1 MFLDA
6 ARKNYQIFWNL
17 QQKNLDL
24 LFQAQEAATETCAK
38 LIQIGIEKNLNVLEE
53 FSQKIQ
59 EYEDKHLH
67 PQTQC
72 HQKNSPFAGATLEFF
87 TAALKNL
94 TSRKKSLL
102 KSLRDHYFPQG
113 FEMTKKI
120 TKTCSLS
127 LMGLMSTV
135 SGRAIDSESILDYT
149 VGPMNNVEAISLRTH
164 HKAPATPAV
173 SLQQAQ
179 DYAAYRKK
187 NEEMRATFM
196 AVKRK
201 LDSEKETLKSDQES
215 RWEEAQARIKPYSP
229 DWYDVQIEKHTAY
242 AEWYPDIATLHK
254 QRVDVLKA
262 EQAAAIKNAEI
273 RECQTAWQEAQDRTP
288 YQSADWYSIEAEKYT
303 KYAEWYPEDKE
314 YYLEQAATAK
324 SNAEYVQ
331 QLADRTALA
340 EQWNTRQAAVDRT
353 SVEWYEVQIER
364 HTKYAEWYTDDREY
378 HLGQAEGFREEMRIA
393 PERAARTRQEN
404 AWREREETLA
414 HGGPEW
420 YDLQAEICNTR
431 AEWYPD
437 DREYYLEQAEL
448 SRESA
453 ARMRA
458 DAVRREEA
466 ARRDRERREAE
477 ARAAEALRLEE
488 QRLAAERAAV
498 RTRLNPDWE
507 ADLERA
513 RALAPAAA
521 YEVLK
526 DHLFLF
532 DGYQEP
538 LETMRQDAALEPRTA
553 VEETALKKAFWNK
566 LHRFVE
572 SQTSLN
578 PDAAG
583 DAPKYFN
590 VIKFL
595 TETQAPDLVIG
606 ANLIDD
612 TAWAALAEQT
622 RQLAADVGFTDADL
636 VGAASHWNPRGH
648 NLITQWFKLLMQCQQ
663 ADNSAAGKNFVRNRA
678 AKIIRYLQALKDA
691 GDESDEKIKLI
702 LQKDIIDNAQNCS
715 DRALSGL
722 DNAEV
727 NIKLAEAASPEAA
740 LAAVIQKL
748 KKSIIE
754 VILDRTQREIVE
766 EYLYL
771 ALMFNKHLALGMPA
785 TEMTYAACGA
795 RKTFDDALARILENV
810 HYQGAVDMLL
820 AEESWMEALK
830 RLSPEYAAA
839 AENAMERRV
848 ANTEASEEQE
858 EREKAPINAA
868 FEAAKQ
874 AAEERKTA
882 ALTAIAADVAQVT
895 AIEDACKA
903 EIAAAKTIKDIA
915 LAALPDPHDDDDED
929 PIFDAFLAAKQAA
942 EGRKTAALIPLQ
954 ATVDEI
960 KRIQGIYDTEIAA
973 ARATRRTAL
982 NPIEDAAAQRI
993 EEIEAAYHAAIKS
1006 AADRLT
1012 KEIFDREFVV
1022 TGSKYAG
1029 ITAEHI
1035 AKMEDAIRSANTSP
1049 EQLLA
1054 RAQARL
1060 ATLEEPFQA
1069 ERDRLEA
1076 EIRRDTRVID
1086 DIVTLQ
1092 RTTQDAGQRLNEL
1105 ANELMERYDVWDID
1119 VIKTYPEFIA
1129 ANREYQAANA
1139 AYEAAAGRAT
1149 ADLRERI
1156 RTNNQALAELNAQSV
1171 TREII
1176 QLREEVRRL
1185 EDELR
1190 PAPRRRY
1197 GW

>member
-24 LFQAQEAATETCAK
+24 LFQAQEAAAETCAK
-38 LIQIGIEKNLNVLEE
+38 LIQIGIEKNLDVLEE

-59 EYEDKHLH
+59 EYEDKQLS
-67 PQTQC
+67 PQTQF
-72 HQKNSPFAGATLEFF
+72 HQKNSPFAGPTLEFF

-127 LMGLMSTV
+127 LMSLMSTV
-135 SGRAIDSESILDYT
+135 SGRAINSESILDYT

-164 HKAPATPAV
+164 KAPATSAL
-173 SLQQAQ
+173 SLQQAE

-201 LDSEKETLKSDQES
+201 IDSEKETLKSQQES
-215 RWEEAQARIKPYSP
+215 RWKEAQARTTPYSA
-229 DWYDVQIEKHTAY
+229 DWYDVQVEKHTAY
-242 AEWYPDIATLHK
+242 AEWYPDMATLHK

-262 EQAAAIKNAEI
+262 EQAAVIKNAEI
-273 RECQTAWQEAQDRTP
+273 RECQTAWQEAQDLTP
-288 YQSADWYSIEAEKYT
+288 YQSADWYRIEAEKYT

-324 SNAEYVQ
+324 SNAEHVQ
-331 QLADRTALA
+331 QLAERGALE
-340 EQWNTRQAAVDRT
+340 EQWHTRQAAVDRT
-353 SVEWYEVQIER
+353 SAEWYEVEIER
-364 HTKYAEWYTDDREY
+364 YTKYAEWSPENRDYY
-378 HLGQAEGFREEMRIA
+378 LGQAERFREEMRLA

-404 AWREREETLA
+404 DWRQREDTLA
-414 HGGPEW
+414 YQSPEW

-437 DREYYLEQAEL
+437 DSEYYLEQAAL

-477 ARAAEALRLEE
+477 ALAAEALRLEE

-498 RTRLNPDWE
+498 RIRLNPDWE
-507 ADLERA
+507 ADLEHA
-513 RALAPAAA
+513 RTLAPAAA

-526 DHLFLF
+526 DRLFVF
-532 DGYQEP
+532 DGYHEP
-538 LETMRQDAALEPRTA
+538 LEAMKQEAALAPRTTT
-553 VEETALKKAFWNK
+553 EETAVKKAFWNK

-606 ANLIDD
+606 ADPIDD
-612 TAWAALAEQT
+612 AAWAALAEQT
-622 RQLAADVGFTDADL
+622 KQLAADVGFDDDDL
-636 VGAASHWNPRGH
+636 VGAASHWNPRGN
-648 NLITQWFKLLMQCQQ
+648 NLITQWFRLLMQCQQ
-663 ADNSAAGKNFVRNRA
+663 ADSNSGRNFVRNRA
-678 AKIIRYLQALKDA
+678 AKIIQYLQELKDE

-702 LQKDIIDNAQNCS
+702 LQKDIIDNAQNCP

-754 VILDRTQREIVE
+754 VILDRTQHEIVE

-771 ALMFNKHLALGMPA
+771 ALMFNKHLALGLPT
-785 TEMTYAACGA
+785 TEMTYASCGA
-795 RKTFDDALARILENV
+795 RKTFDEALGKILENV

-839 AENAMERRV
+839 AANAMETRDT
-848 ANTEASEEQE
+848 NTDASEEQE
-858 EREKAPINAA
+858 EREKAPIDEA

-903 EIAAAKTIKDIA
+903 EIAAAKTIRDTA
-915 LAALPDPHDDDDED
+915 LAALPDPHDDDEEE
-929 PIFDAFLAAKQAA
+929 PIFDAFVAAKQAA
-942 EGRKTAALIPLQ
+942 EDRKTTALIPLQ

-960 KRIQGIYDTEIAA
+960 KRIQGIYDAEINA
-973 ARATRRTAL
+973 ARATRRTAV

-993 EEIEAAYHAAIKS
+993 EEIKAAYQAAIKS

-1035 AKMEDAIRSANTSP
+1035 AKMEDAIRSDNTSP

-1060 ATLEEPFQA
+1060 TVLEEPFQA

-1076 EIRRDTRVID
+1076 EVRRDTTVIN
-1086 DIVTLQ
+1086 DIATLQ
-1092 RTTQDAGQRLNEL
+1092 RTAQDAGQRLNEL
-1105 ANELMERYDVWDID
+1105 ANELMDRYDVWDMDI
-1119 VIKTYPEFIA
+1119 IRTYPEFIA
-1129 ANREYQAANA
+1129 GEREYQAANA
-1139 AYEAAAGRAT
+1139 AYEAAAGRDT

-1156 RTNNQALAELNAQSV
+1156 RTNNHALAELNAQPAM
-1171 TREII
+1171 REII
-1176 QLREEVRRL
+1176 HLQGVIRRL